1 MDKAAQEIGFSTGM
15 MVMSLLAKVPS
26 PEDPEAH
33 LKAIPD
39 LQRITDVVKRR
50 FAREAAASFTEA
62 VRFSISLMR
71 PKP

>member
-15 MVMSLLAKVPS
+15 MVMSLLAKMPS